1 MKKNRE
7 EQMALTGTE
16 ESEILARLSERVERA
31 VATIQELR
39 REREALK
46 TKLAAAETK
55 LAQSEAKHSQA
66 ETKLTQTEAKLAQAE
81 AKLHEHGEAGERL
94 SNLEEEQA
102 RFVRERT
109 EIRGRIETIL
119 SSLESLDSAEAE

>member
-16 ESEILARLSERVERA
+16 EGEILARLSERVERA

-46 TKLAAAETK
+46 TKLA
-55 LAQSEAKHSQA
+55 QA
-66 ETKLTQTEAKLAQAE
+66 EAKLAQAE
-81 AKLHEHGEAGERL
+81 AKLREHGETGERL
-94 SNLEEEQA
+94 SSLEEEQA
-102 RFVRERT
+102 RFVHERG
-109 EIRGRIETIL
+109 EIRSRIETIL
-119 SSLESLDSAEAE
+119 SSLESLDRAEGE